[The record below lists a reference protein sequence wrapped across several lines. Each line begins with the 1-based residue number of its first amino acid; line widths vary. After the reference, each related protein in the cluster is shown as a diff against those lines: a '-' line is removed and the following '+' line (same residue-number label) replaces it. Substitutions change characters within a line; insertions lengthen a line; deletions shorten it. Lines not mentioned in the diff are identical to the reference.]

1 MSLDFK
7 QVTASETYDRW
18 IEGNGNDSYII
29 CRYHWSTKGH
39 PPQHYVH
46 PHFNAYYL
54 SMLFPGSEDL
64 RTYEEAVAAC
74 EKHFHQRMEG
84 LT

>member
-29 CRYHWSTKGH
+29 ARYHWKGEGSGYKVN
-39 PPQHYVH
+39 PHYS
-46 PHFNAYYL
+46 AYYL
-54 SMLFPGSEDL
+54 SMHFPGSEDL
-64 RTYEEAVAAC
+64 KTYEEAVAAC
-74 EKHFHQRMEG
+74 EKHFNQRMEG